1 MINIAP
7 VAYRYARSL
16 MELSRD
22 KGVLDATQADM
33 ALVASTCAASR
44 ELQVLLKSPV
54 VKGDKKARILERIF
68 EGKVGAITSTFMG
81 ILVRKGREALLHH
94 VALAYTALY
103 KLDKGIV
110 IAEVVSAV
118 PLSEAARAK
127 VQALAMQQHP
137 GKTIE
142 LQEKVDPALI
152 GGLSVRIGDEQYDGT
167 VSRRLADLR
176 REFSKNPY
184 IPSL

>member
-1 MINIAP
+1 MTNIAP

-16 MELSRD
+16 MELARE

-33 ALVASTCAASR
+33 ALVASTCTASR
-44 ELQVLLKSPV
+44 DLQVLLKSPV
-54 VKGDKKARILERIF
+54 VKADKKARILEQVF
-68 EGKVGAITSTFMG
+68 GGKVGTMTSTFIG

-94 VALAYTALY
+94 VSLAFTALY
-103 KLDKGIV
+103 KLNKGIV

-118 PLSEAARAK
+118 PLSEAARTK
-127 VQALAMQQHP
+127 VQALAQQQHP